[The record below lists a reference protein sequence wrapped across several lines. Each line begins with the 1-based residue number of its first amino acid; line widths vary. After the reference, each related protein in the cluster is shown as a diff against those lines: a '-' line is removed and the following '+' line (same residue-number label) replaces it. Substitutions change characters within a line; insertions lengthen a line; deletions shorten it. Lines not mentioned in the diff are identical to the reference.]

1 MKHKKLFKLRFIVA
15 ITCILGM
22 SAQAQTWPA
31 PTLTGSAITT
41 GTSYYVYN
49 VGSNG
54 YLTAGGWWGTQ
65 SNISAQPRA
74 NASTSVVK
82 YTATNTS
89 GSLWTFQYNLAGSD
103 VANWFLTPTNANS
116 SDGSVETNDYD
127 WSGRLPNRSWNVIV
141 TDATNN
147 IYSIQVPST
156 YAGYVATQYLGSSPG
171 TEDTNGGT
179 CNVVR
184 YNRPD
189 GDKYTKW
196 KFVTQADLDLYDARI
211 LLNKYMM
218 YAKKKAI
225 DISPYISIY
234 EAGVTADINTAAAG
248 LLTALGRTDVTSSIT
263 NPSFETNSFAG
274 WTNDGFTTQSND
286 PGQGWTKDGSYYV
299 EKYTDKSNWN
309 LSAASLTQTVSGL
322 SNGLYELVASGH
334 AVQQNGGNPLHTGAF
349 ITAGTQSTEV
359 VAGQNYSIADIT
371 VTDGTLS
378 IGYALI
384 NPVKCNWTGV
394 DNFRLYY
401 YGPLAIPLIT
411 PSKTEFSFNANDN
424 YLTDNVSV
432 TSVNLSEAIT
442 ISAPAGI
449 SVVPGTLPSNAT
461 NATVNISYDGSTP
474 VNGNITFTSGSTT
487 SSIAV
492 TASPN
497 TGCFVPLF
505 ASGNL
510 VSNPECT
517 DIATYNSWGNEVII
531 QGANSYCGSSVQVT
545 GDCGGSIDYSL
556 TGKLSAN
563 SHYRL
568 KAMLYTNENG
578 AAITLNGCG
587 IGGTTDDYLVEVNT
601 GGSWELVDF
610 TFTTGTLGT
619 AQNFWLNSCGS
630 INGIAKNATDIRMD
644 NFELYELTPYTALQT
659 PTELTKSTV
668 YIKENSI
675 IADFE
680 LAQSSNVEISVFNAQ
695 GMLLSKCTESFYAGK
710 NSKVIETHVVSG
722 IYLVRMTQS
731 GQSITTKVI
740 K

>member
-1 MKHKKLFKLRFIVA
+1 MKHQKLFKLSFIVA
-15 ITCILGM
+15 ITCIFSM
-22 SAQAQTWPA
+22 SANAQTWPA
-31 PTLTGSAITT
+31 PTLTGSTITT
-41 GTSYYVYN
+41 GTTYYVYN

-65 SNISAQPRA
+65 SNVSAQPRA

-89 GSLWTFQYNLAGSD
+89 GSLWIFQYNLAGSD

-127 WSGRLPNRSWNVIV
+127 WSGRLPNRPWNVV
-141 TDATNN
+141 QTDAANN

-156 YAGYVATQYLGSSPG
+156 YAGYVATQFLGSSSG

-184 YNRPD
+184 YNRAD
-189 GDKYTKW
+189 GDNYTKW
-196 KFVTQADLDLYDARI
+196 KFVSQADFDLYNARV
-211 LLNKYMM
+211 LLNKYMI

-225 DISPYISIY
+225 DISSYITTY
-234 EAGVTADINTAAAG
+234 NAVVTADINSAAAT
-248 LLTALGRTDVTSSIT
+248 LLTALGRTDVTSSIS
-263 NPSFETNSFAG
+263 NPNFETNSFTG
-274 WTNDGFTTQSND
+274 WTNNGFSTQSND
-286 PGQGWTKDGSYYV
+286 PGQGWTKGGTYYA

-309 LSAASLTQTVSGL
+309 LSTGTLTQTLSGL
-322 SNGLYELVASGH
+322 SNGLYELVVSGH
-334 AVQQNGGNPLHTGAF
+334 AVQQNGGNPLRTGAY
-349 ITAGTQSTEV
+349 ITAGDQSTEIA
-359 VAGQNYSIADIT
+359 AGQDYSISDIT
-371 VTDGTLS
+371 VSSNTLT
-378 IGYALI
+378 IGYALV
-384 NPVKCNWTGV
+384 NPVKCNWIGF

-401 YGPLAIPLIT
+401 YGALAVPLIT
-411 PSKTEFSFNANDN
+411 PSKTQFAFNGNDN
-424 YLTDNVSV
+424 YSSDNLTI
-432 TSVNLSEAIT
+432 TSANLSEVIS

-449 SVVPGTLPSNAT
+449 TVNPTSLPANAD
-461 NATVNISYDGSTP
+461 NATVTVTYDGTTT

-487 SSIAV
+487 NSVAV

-497 TGCFVPLF
+497 TNCFIPLV

-510 VSNPECT
+510 VTNPLCT

-531 QGANSYCGSSVQVT
+531 SGANAYCGSSVQVT

-556 TGKLSAN
+556 TGKLLAN
-563 SHYRL
+563 TPYRL
-568 KAMLYTNENG
+568 KAMMYTNGNG

-587 IGGTTDDYLVEVNT
+587 IGGTTNDYVVDVNT
-601 GGSWELVDF
+601 GDTWAVVDF

-644 NFELYELTPYTALQT
+644 NFEIYDLTPYTAVST
-659 PTELTKSTV
+659 PAELTKSNV
-668 YIKENSI
+668 YIKESSI
-675 IADFE
+675 ITDFE

-695 GMLLSKCTESFYAGK
+695 GMLLNKFTGSFNAGK
-710 NSKVIETHVVSG
+710 NSKVIDADVVSG
-722 IYLVRMTQS
+722 LYLVRITQN
-731 GQSITTKVI
+731 GKSITAKVI